1 MYHIDYQD
9 GHIPNNISFLT
20 YLSIFFTPGQIA
32 NWNWGVTIGQGYA
45 YTFNNFLCEEKINW

>member
-20 YLSIFFTPGQIA
+20 YLSIFLTPGQIA

-45 YTFNNFLCEEKINW
+45 YTFNKFFM